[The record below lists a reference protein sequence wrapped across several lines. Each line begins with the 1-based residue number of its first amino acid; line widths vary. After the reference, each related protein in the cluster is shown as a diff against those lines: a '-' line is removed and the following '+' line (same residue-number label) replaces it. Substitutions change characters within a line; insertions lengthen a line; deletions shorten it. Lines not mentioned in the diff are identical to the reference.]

1 MSEYVLFNESTPYF
15 ESNQNQVVTN
25 YCSGPSTIYPTT
37 FVLQPNVG
45 QILATQIVKVNF
57 PVPSYTLVLNT
68 INFSYTTASTLTSG
82 DTLQIQVN
90 YTAPNAVSDVL
101 YPFLNNIPITN
112 SPLNFKQSIQN
123 INNSNDTITSGTYTF
138 NTYITYLTTGIT
150 PITLSITNNGGN
162 NGCAIIPLNY
172 IT

>member
-1 MSEYVLFNESTPYF
+1 MSEYVLFNNTTPYF

-25 YCSGPSTIYPTT
+25 YCSGPATLYPTT

-45 QILATQIVKVNF
+45 RILISQSVKVNF
-57 PVPSYTLVLNT
+57 PTPSYALVLNT
-68 INFSYTTASTLTSG
+68 MNFSYTTASTLTSG

-90 YTAPNAVSDVL
+90 YTAPNGVSDVL
-101 YPFLNNIPITN
+101 YPFISNVPITN

-123 INNSNDTITSGTYTF
+123 INNSNTTITSGTYTF
-138 NTYITYLTTGIT
+138 DTYISYLTTGTT
-150 PITLSITNNGGN
+150 PITLAITNIGGN
-162 NGCAIIPLNY
+162 NGSAIIPLNY